1 MDDICRN
8 TRNTIESDI
17 NRSYMDRNA
26 CTDVKQAAWGG
37 GGVSVRQLDIYSV
50 SDGIQHSLLVLSESF
65 SITIVFMNTK
75 SPKD

>member
-1 MDDICRN
+1 MYR
-8 TRNTIESDI
+8 REASG
-17 NRSYMDRNA
+17 
-26 CTDVKQAAWGG
+26 VGG
-37 GGVSVRQLDIYSV
+37 GGGGRPRSVRQLDIYSV

>member
-1 MDDICRN
+1 MYR
-8 TRNTIESDI
+8 REASGV
-17 NRSYMDRNA
+17 A
-26 CTDVKQAAWGG
+26 

>member
-1 MDDICRN
+1 
-8 TRNTIESDI
+8 
-17 NRSYMDRNA
+17 MDRNA
-26 CTDVKQAAWGG
+26 CTDVKQAAWGA